1 VSAKLR
7 CVTVGAVA
15 LVSKMKIPQVRR
27 CPQSIMALW
36 SGQKVAL
43 AVAGRQLAYINLH
56 DFGSFVALQ
65 KSVRLFFSERAAAS
79 ARRLSKDRISRRF
92 DWSARASGV
101 DFMHGHAFKECEKI
115 QFPARRPVSSKVIW
129 NHKKRLCGALF
140 FLVAY
145 WTLPVSR

>member
-65 KSVRLFFSERAAAS
+65 KSVRLFFLS
-79 ARRLSKDRISRRF
+79 APRLLHADYRKTEYRGGLIGQPGLVGWTSCTAMRSK
-92 DWSARASGV
+92 
-101 DFMHGHAFKECEKI
+101 HAKRSNS
-115 QFPARRPVSSKVIW
+115 QRRPVSSKVIW